1 MIKRFHLPQV
11 ISDGRL
17 DLILKII
24 NQARFFAAGRDRII
38 LNWGKTEEIT
48 PAGHAILAVLL
59 DLFCEQKND
68 VENEEID
75 PSLRLF
81 PSVENLCGI
90 DSVSA
95 MRPPSAFA
103 LDLPDILV
111 RAVSLGIDVLFCERM
126 QEKFGSLLSDD
137 QLYACR
143 LIINELMQNSADHS
157 GAERIYLY
165 AGKYEAEFH
174 FGVLDMGVGIPTR
187 LEQKYVEADDL
198 QYLELAMRKG
208 STTRRKRVGGLGLNY
223 FMEYLRD
230 LSGKLTI
237 ISRDAQVR
245 RYFNTRKSQKNLLK
259 YSLPGTWC
267 FARLELKI

>member
-17 DLILKII
+17 DLILKIV
-24 NQARFFAAGRDRII
+24 NQARLSAAGRDRII
-38 LNWGKTEEIT
+38 LNWGKVREIT

-59 DLFCEQKND
+59 DLFFEQKND
-68 VENEEID
+68 VENEEVA

-81 PSVENLCGI
+81 PAIENLCGI
-90 DSVSA
+90 DPISGI
-95 MRPPSAFA
+95 RPPSAFA
-103 LDLPDILV
+103 LDLPDLLV
-111 RAVSLGIDVLFCERM
+111 RVVSIGIDALFCERM

-165 AGKYEAEFH
+165 AGRYETEFH

-187 LEQKYVEADDL
+187 LGQKYVKTDDL
-198 QYLELAMRKG
+198 KYLELAFQRG
-208 STTRRKRVGGLGLNY
+208 STTRRERPGGLGLNY

-237 ISRDAQVR
+237 VSRGAQVR

-267 FARLELKI
+267 FDRLELKL